1 MDKSFCAA
9 TTVHILVHIIEKV
22 GIIKKRKESADGE
35 IVSIVVHEEKMK
47 RG

>member
-9 TTVHILVHIIEKV
+9 TTVHILEHIIEKV
-22 GIIKKRKESADGE
+22 VIIKKRKDSADGE